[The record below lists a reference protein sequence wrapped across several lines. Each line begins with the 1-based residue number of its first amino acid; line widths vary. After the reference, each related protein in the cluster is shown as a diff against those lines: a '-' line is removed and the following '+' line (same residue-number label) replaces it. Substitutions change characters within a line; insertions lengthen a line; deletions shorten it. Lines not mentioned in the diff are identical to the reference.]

1 MALNPQPYLSDSTD
15 EYLIDALPAIASGL
29 SPWEVVMLSF
39 ASATPEEGDDCER
52 ILGFLQIWLAQPELI
67 KGYWI
72 PMLQD
77 SLRAI
82 EDEADDATDPE
93 ESEQLLDDAEAIKDQ
108 ILGFTILSTADS
120 EADFGMS
127 EIGLQLATI
136 AKSNLPQVREDY
148 GDWFAD
154 QRSEALDNLI
164 FTFSGTKP
172 VSPSEG
178 GPLRLI
184 GS

>member
-39 ASATPEEGDDCER
+39 GSATPEKGDDCER
-52 ILGFLQIWLAQPELI
+52 ILGFLQIWLVQPELI

-77 SLRAI
+77 SLRALQ
-82 EDEADDATDPE
+82 EEANDTTDPE
-93 ESEQLLDDAEAIKDQ
+93 ESKQLIEDAEAIKDQ
-108 ILGFTILSTADS
+108 ILGCTILSTADS

-127 EIGLQLATI
+127 EIGLQLANI
-136 AKSNLPQVREDY
+136 AKANIPRVREDY

-154 QRSEALDNLI
+154 QRSEAIDNLI
-164 FTFSGTKP
+164 FSFTSRDPLMPGKDNP
-172 VSPSEG
+172 VQMNYS
-178 GPLRLI
+178 
-184 GS
+184 